1 MRHEMNEDRIGRI
14 PDFFLE
20 QYRLGEADPETA
32 ARVEADPDALRRL
45 AEIDAD
51 TTLHF
56 ERYPADWF
64 VAEVR
69 RKAAATTTAPD
80 GSAVSPKTADA
91 DGHRGISLVR
101 SGSDATGAPSRSG
114 RIRAFVADHPFA
126 LPGLA
131 AAVIVLAL
139 LPYQLLLR
147 SEPSLDDTAAIARGE
162 RVKGLDTSL
171 LIFRNTPDGA
181 VEELTDGTP
190 VAAGDHLQ
198 IAYVAAGR
206 SHGMIFSVDGNGV
219 VTLHYPDFPG
229 GPSELV
235 QGGSTALP
243 FAYVLDDAPR
253 YEEFY
258 FLTAPE
264 AVPTAEI
271 ITQVE
276 SDPDPEAITAL
287 LRDWAARD
295 EERDYQR
302 LSLPKQGGSN

>member
-1 MRHEMNEDRIGRI
+1 MRHEMDEDRITRI

-20 QYRLGEADPETA
+20 QYRLGEADAETV
-32 ARVEADPDALRRL
+32 ARIEADPDALRRL

-69 RKAAATTTAPD
+69 RKAGAPR
-80 GSAVSPKTADA
+80 TADA
-91 DGHRGISLVR
+91 DERRGISLVR
-101 SGSDATGAPSRSG
+101 SGSDATGTPSRSG

-147 SEPSLDDTAAIARGE
+147 SEPSSDDTAAIARGE

-171 LIFRNTPDGA
+171 FIFRSTPDGA

-258 FLTAPE
+258 FLTAPA

-295 EERDYQR
+295 EERDYHR